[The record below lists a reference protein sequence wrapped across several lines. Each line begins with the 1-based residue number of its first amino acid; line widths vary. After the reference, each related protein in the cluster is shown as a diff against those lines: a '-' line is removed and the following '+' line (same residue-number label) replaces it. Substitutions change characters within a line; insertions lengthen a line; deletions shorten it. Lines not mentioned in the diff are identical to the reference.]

1 MGVVVWGGGR
11 TDGGGGGKEV
21 EIAQSQYKNWIR
33 EEGGGKTDGGGGV
46 QGSGN
51 CTITIQKLVG
61 REERVGAGGVQDR

>member
-1 MGVVVWGGGR
+1 MDGCGGMGGGR
-11 TDGGGGGKEV
+11 TDGGGGGGGGKEV

-33 EEGGGKTDGGGGV
+33 EEGGGV